1 MLSLELA
8 FADGEDP
15 AADATAGLH
24 AGLLLNEVLEA
35 CENMKMAVPSR
46 FAARKV
52 VLGEIEP

>member
-1 MLSLELA
+1 MPSLELA

-35 CENMKMAVPSR
+35 CENMKMGVPSR

-52 VLGEIEP
+52 FLG